1 MCPTVSHQFEIHAPS
16 RNGRLIVFRFLTKE
30 ILLVTV
36 AVTLVLMFIVMGT
49 QTIAQLSSAAAGQI
63 SNEVVFD
70 LVINKAP
77 FFLQVILPL
86 GFLLSVLLVQGRMH
100 VESEMVVLRATGL
113 SNWGLLGYTL
123 FPSILVA
130 AIVAIVSLYLTPA
143 GIHEVKRIVLEQKNR
158 SSLEILT
165 PGVFQ
170 TYSSSSDVTYIQEVA
185 SDGKIIAPFL
195 SSVSETGRPFILVAE
210 NARKSNAYLGND
222 FLIFENGYRYDFS
235 QINSL
240 SQEISFKEYGLE
252 LSNSDYTPN
261 ISHLDAIPTHL
272 LISGYAQDVSYQGRL
287 VWRLTL
293 PLVPIIVAVF
303 AVQLARTSPRQ
314 GRFAKL
320 IPAIILYQVYITL
333 LMESRSSV
341 EAGDIGVWS
350 FMLVHLTILGIGLSM
365 VFNESFWERFFQG
378 LPKISKRFY
387 LKANV

>member
-1 MCPTVSHQFEIHAPS
+1 M
-16 RNGRLIVFRFLTKE
+16 
-30 ILLVTV
+30 
-36 AVTLVLMFIVMGT
+36 
-49 QTIAQLSSAAAGQI
+49 
-63 SNEVVFD
+63 
-70 LVINKAP
+70 
-77 FFLQVILPL
+77 
-86 GFLLSVLLVQGRMH
+86 
-100 VESEMVVLRATGL
+100 
-113 SNWGLLGYTL
+113 
-123 FPSILVA
+123 
-130 AIVAIVSLYLTPA
+130 
-143 GIHEVKRIVLEQKNR
+143 EQKNR